1 MFRGT
6 TPTHIFTTDIDLSGA
21 PVIYVTY
28 SQNGTAVL
36 EKTQDDLAEV
46 TDSQITLQLSQED
59 TLKFAQNEPV
69 EIQIRARTA
78 LGKAVASNIMKT
90 TAARIL
96 KDGVI

>member
-6 TPTHIFTTDIDLSGA
+6 TPVNIFTTDIDLSLA
-21 PVIYVTY
+21 EVIYVTY
-28 SQNGTAVL
+28 SQNGTVVL
-36 EKTQDDLAEV
+36 EKTQDDLTEV

-59 TLKFAQNEPV
+59 TLKFAQNVPV

-78 LGKAVASNIMKT
+78 LGEAVASNIIKT